1 MKKILVS
8 AVLVLTAVF
17 AFAAGNKEQMGD
29 KPIVLRL
36 GDNHPDGYPTVV
48 GDLEF
53 ARLVKERSNGR
64 IVVEVYNNGVLGDQ
78 KSVVEQVQF
87 GGIDFVRTSIS
98 SLAAFYPDINALQA
112 PYLFRNA
119 DHMWKVLN
127 GEIGDYFLNSVKS
140 NGFIGLCWFDA
151 GARSFYNTKKP
162 IYTVADLKGMK
173 IRVQESSLMM
183 GMIQALGAV
192 PTPMPYG
199 DVYSAL
205 QTGVIDGAENNWPS
219 YDTASHYEVA
229 RYFSIDEHTRVP
241 EMILASKIT
250 SAYLKSCK
258 RRRSRANKSMGGYG
272 KTFRR

>member
-29 KPIVLRL
+29 KTIVLRL

-98 SLAAFYPDINALQA
+98 SLAAFYPDINVLQA

-119 DHMWKVLN
+119 DHIVVLGGGTVIEQGAPEDLMAKG
-127 GEIGDYFLNSVKS
+127 GEFARMVK
-140 NGFIGLCWFDA
+140 
-151 GARSFYNTKKP
+151 
-162 IYTVADLKGMK
+162 
-173 IRVQESSLMM
+173 
-183 GMIQALGAV
+183 
-192 PTPMPYG
+192 
-199 DVYSAL
+199 L
-205 QTGVIDGAENNWPS
+205 QQENNN
-219 YDTASHYEVA
+219 E
-229 RYFSIDEHTRVP
+229 
-241 EMILASKIT
+241 K
-250 SAYLKSCK
+250 
-258 RRRSRANKSMGGYG
+258 
-272 KTFRR
+272 